1 MNDNINMNST
11 IVGPVNAG
19 VFILIMSVPDEG
31 YVVRTKLDIY
41 CFIT

>member
-11 IVGPVNAG
+11 IVRP
-19 VFILIMSVPDEG
+19 VFILIMRVPDEG